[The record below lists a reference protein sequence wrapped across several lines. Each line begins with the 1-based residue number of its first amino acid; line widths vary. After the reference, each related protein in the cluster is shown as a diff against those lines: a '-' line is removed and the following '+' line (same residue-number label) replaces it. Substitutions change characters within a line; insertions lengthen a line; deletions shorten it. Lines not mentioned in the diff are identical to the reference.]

1 MPTCPLGFGP
11 MPLRRLAQ
19 IAAVLGLLA
28 VGVWV
33 VRGKK
38 WEQLRRTDELAA
50 KPAPAIKPRSAAD
63 IIPQLKDPP
72 KRSGITIKDMFAGKM
87 PKLNQLEVEAF
98 LKNQGRT
105 MMNLLAAS
113 RLLNDLSF
121 AREAAKLDPKDPA
134 AQLELALRGETPEE
148 KSAAVAAF
156 RSAAPD
162 NSLGDYLAAHQ
173 AFASGDAGAA
183 GLALA
188 QSLDNSLYADYTQKI
203 VAGSEQAFLDAGYEP
218 TAAAFAAMFSIP
230 FVQVQTVM
238 NVSENLKQLQDEF
251 IRSADFDAAE
261 PTVIIGLTLGQR
273 IQDQGPYLIDQ
284 LVGVAIEKQ
293 FLQQLDPLTQ
303 AGPGGQT
310 AGERLDALDSKLLEI
325 KQLSSAG
332 MEKFA
337 AADEATQ
344 SQYLEKMKTEGELAA
359 MRWLVGLKWSIE
371 YGVSSIGAAAG
382 RPKVGAW
389 LRRALQGGVHD
400 ESCPYLVSP
409 CGERDASVW

>member
-1 MPTCPLGFGP
+1 
-11 MPLRRLAQ
+11 
-19 IAAVLGLLA
+19 
-28 VGVWV
+28 
-33 VRGKK
+33 
-38 WEQLRRTDELAA
+38 
-50 KPAPAIKPRSAAD
+50 
-63 IIPQLKDPP
+63 
-72 KRSGITIKDMFAGKM
+72 MFA
-87 PKLNQLEVEAF
+87 A
-98 LKNQGRT
+98 
-105 MMNLLAAS
+105 
-113 RLLNDLSF
+113 
-121 AREAAKLDPKDPA
+121 
-134 AQLELALRGETPEE
+134 
-148 KSAAVAAF
+148 
-156 RSAAPD
+156 
-162 NSLGDYLAAHQ
+162 
-173 AFASGDAGAA
+173 GDAAGA
-183 GLALA
+183 GVALA
-188 QSLDNSLYADYTQKI
+188 QSLDNPLYADYTQKV

-344 SQYLEKMKTEGELAA
+344 SQYLAKLKAEGELAA
-359 MRWLVGLKWSIE
+359 IRWLVNEK
-371 YGVSSIGAAAG
+371 
-382 RPKVGAW
+382 
-389 LRRALQGGVHD
+389 
-400 ESCPYLVSP
+400 
-409 CGERDASVW
+409 

>member
-1 MPTCPLGFGP
+1 

-19 IAAVLGLLA
+19 IAVVLGVVA

-38 WEQLRRTDELAA
+38 WELLR
-50 KPAPAIKPRSAAD
+50 KPAEVAARPAIKLRSAAD
-63 IIPQLKDPP
+63 IIPQLKGPP
-72 KRSGITIKDMFAGKM
+72 KRVGVTIKDIMAGKV
-87 PKLNQLEVEAF
+87 PRLNQLEVEAF
-98 LKNQGRT
+98 LKNQGRST
-105 MMNLLAAS
+105 TNLLAAS

-148 KSAAVAAF
+148 RSAAVAAF

-173 AFASGDAGAA
+173 AFAAGDAGAA
-183 GLALA
+183 GAALI
-188 QSLDNSLYADYTQKI
+188 QSLDNPLYTDYTQKI

-218 TAAAFAAMFSIP
+218 SAAAGAAMFSLTIG
-230 FVQVQTVM
+230 QVQTVM

-284 LVGVAIEKQ
+284 VVGIAIERK
-293 FLQQLDPLTQ
+293 FLQQLDPLTL
-303 AGPGGQT
+303 AGPGGQS
-310 AGERLDALDSKLLEI
+310 AGERLEALDARVLEFRT
-325 KQLSSAG
+325 LGPAFT
-332 MEKFA
+332 EKFA
-337 AADEATQ
+337 AADDATQ
-344 SQYLEKMKTEGELAA
+344 SQYIAKLKAEGELAA
-359 MRWLVGLKWSIE
+359 MRWLVN
-371 YGVSSIGAAAG
+371 G
-382 RPKVGAW
+382 R
-389 LRRALQGGVHD
+389 
-400 ESCPYLVSP
+400 
-409 CGERDASVW
+409 

>member
-1 MPTCPLGFGP
+1 

-19 IAAVLGLLA
+19 IAVVLGLLA

-38 WEQLRRTDELAA
+38 WELLR
-50 KPAPAIKPRSAAD
+50 KPAEVAARPAIKLRSAAD
-63 IIPQLKDPP
+63 IIPQLKGPP
-72 KRSGITIKDMFAGKM
+72 KRVGVTIKDIMAGKV
-87 PKLNQLEVEAF
+87 PKLNPLEVEAF
-98 LKNQGRT
+98 LKNQGRST
-105 MMNLLAAS
+105 TNLLAAS

-148 KSAAVAAF
+148 RSAAVAAF

-173 AFASGDAGAA
+173 AFAAGDAGAA
-183 GLALA
+183 GAALI
-188 QSLDNSLYADYTQKI
+188 QSLDNPLYTDYTQKI

-218 TAAAFAAMFSIP
+218 SAAAGAAMFSLTIG
-230 FVQVQTVM
+230 QVQTVM

-284 LVGVAIEKQ
+284 VVGIAIERK
-293 FLQQLDPLTQ
+293 FLQQLDPLTL
-303 AGPGGQT
+303 AGPGGQS
-310 AGERLDALDSKLLEI
+310 AGERLEALDARVLEFRT
-325 KQLSSAG
+325 LGPAFT
-332 MEKFA
+332 EKFA
-337 AADEATQ
+337 AADDATQ
-344 SQYLEKMKTEGELAA
+344 SQYIAKLKAEGELAA
-359 MRWLVGLKWSIE
+359 MRWLVN
-371 YGVSSIGAAAG
+371 G
-382 RPKVGAW
+382 R
-389 LRRALQGGVHD
+389 
-400 ESCPYLVSP
+400 
-409 CGERDASVW
+409 

>member
-1 MPTCPLGFGP
+1 

-19 IAAVLGLLA
+19 IAVVLGLVA

-38 WEQLRRTDELAA
+38 WELLR
-50 KPAPAIKPRSAAD
+50 KPAEVAARPPIKLRSAAD
-63 IIPQLKDPP
+63 IIPQLKGPP
-72 KRSGITIKDMFAGKM
+72 KRTGVTIKDIMAGKV

-98 LKNQGRT
+98 LKNQGRST
-105 MMNLLAAS
+105 TNLLAAS

-148 KSAAVAAF
+148 KSAAVTAF
-156 RSAAPD
+156 RAAAPD

-173 AFASGDAGAA
+173 AFAAGDAGAA
-183 GLALA
+183 GAALI
-188 QSLDNSLYADYTQKI
+188 QSLDNPLYTDYTQKI

-218 TAAAFAAMFSIP
+218 SAAAGAAMFSLTIG
-230 FVQVQTVM
+230 QVQTVM

-284 LVGVAIEKQ
+284 VVGIAIERK
-293 FLQQLDPLTQ
+293 FLQQLDPLTL
-303 AGPGGQT
+303 AGPGGQA
-310 AGERLDALDSKLLEI
+310 AGERLEALDAKVLEFRT
-325 KQLSSAG
+325 LG
-332 MEKFA
+332 PVFTEKFA
-337 AADEATQ
+337 SADEATQ
-344 SQYLEKMKTEGELAA
+344 SQYLEKMKSEGELAA
-359 MRWLVGLKWSIE
+359 MRWLVGQK
-371 YGVSSIGAAAG
+371 
-382 RPKVGAW
+382 
-389 LRRALQGGVHD
+389 
-400 ESCPYLVSP
+400 
-409 CGERDASVW
+409 